1 MRKVVSIGLFILL
14 LCHVLGCGI
23 AAVSSWWQEETT
35 LMERLAVYH
44 TTDSLIEFQIP
55 LADSTQAEPAIT
67 RTTAGGFTYHNHY
80 YDIVSLN
87 IQNDTLYIAGIEL
100 DRHAFW
106 EADLLSFLKNHLA
119 DAGGTQKRVNQV
131 LKLLLQEYDPPVR
144 TAFQFLV
151 SLRAQAAPPVSDV
164 ISPLFRSLPV
174 GSPPP
179 EISRSFS
186 LLK

>member
-1 MRKVVSIGLFILL
+1 MRKVVSIGLFVLL

-35 LMERLAVYH
+35 LMEQLAVYR

-55 LADSTQAEPAIT
+55 LADSTQAVPAIT
-67 RTTAGGFTYHNHY
+67 QTASDGFTYRSHY

-87 IQNDTLYIAGIEL
+87 IRNDTLYIAGIEL
-100 DRHAFW
+100 ERHAFW
-106 EADLLSFLKNHLA
+106 QADLLSFLKNHLA
-119 DAGGTQKRVNQV
+119 APAGTQKRVNQV

-144 TAFQFLV
+144 TAFRFLA
-151 SLRAQAAPPVSDV
+151 SLRAQAAPPVSGV
-164 ISPLFRSLPV
+164 ISLLSRSLPV

-179 EISRSFS
+179 EISHPFS
-186 LLK
+186 LFK